1 MSRSDY
7 SRYDDPP
14 RRRPPEGLSL
24 STGRL
29 EGRSRGSSQT
39 RRTRHNPLR
48 DEGSARNPYAS
59 ERGSTPRASA
69 TRHSGQ
75 GRSSQRDLYDDRYDN
90 RYDDRYDDR
99 RNAAPPRRGARSTA
113 SFADSL
119 IALAPS
125 FQKAS
130 SHGGSFHRGFDLRT
144 LGLGIIAVA
153 LAVVLLMA
161 IAHIGPFA
169 PAHIEDRSAH
179 LGALSAAAATSNG
192 GYIAQGVATQL
203 SLARPIEPD
212 LAALPAHTVTRE
224 DLGALSGQ
232 ATPFVFSFGDS
243 GDESVDTP
251 VLSDQSLVQLNNALA
266 YYETNGYDVG
276 YLLMDLGTG
285 RGIAGNLDATIYG
298 ASSFKGPFCTY
309 VAEKELSSNIDK
321 VKSSRREQ
329 IENIIIWS
337 DNNSYSKLRRT
348 FGTDGMEDWLA
359 EAGVNTSLVDDT
371 SFPHYT
377 ARQSALMWL
386 KIYNF
391 LNEADNST
399 AQWLS
404 DTFGKTEVSF
414 LRNGALGTTSAGSTD
429 YVPSEDD
436 ATELEADDTTTDDD
450 GADGTDDGEEA
461 VSQADDA
468 QTGEA
473 SDEDGGETACTDAVA
488 AAIAEDA
495 AEAHDATVSS
505 IGTNITVRN
514 KAGWINTEDL
524 DAVCDSGIVTI
535 NDRDYLMVIMTGA
548 PDTAAGERAF
558 AHLARTLLEI
568 RIDLV

>member
-1 MSRSDY
+1 MTRSDY
-7 SRYDDPP
+7 SRSDDAH
-14 RRRPPEGLSL
+14 RRRPPAGLTL

-29 EGRSRGSSQT
+29 EGRSRSSSQV

-48 DEGSARNPYAS
+48 EQEPYRS
-59 ERGSTPRASA
+59 ERRPERDRPSRHAPAP
-69 TRHSGQ
+69 TRHSGR
-75 GRSSQRDLYDDRYDN
+75 GRASRRDIYVDD
-90 RYDDRYDDR
+90 RYDDRYDASHND
-99 RNAAPPRRGARSTA
+99 APRGGARVGS
-113 SFADSL
+113 SLADSL
-119 IALAPS
+119 ITLIPS
-125 FQKAS
+125 FRKAS
-130 SHGGSFHRGFDLRT
+130 GHGGSFHRGFDLRT
-144 LGLGIIAVA
+144 MGLGLIAIA
-153 LAVVLLMA
+153 LAVVLVMA
-161 IAHIGPFA
+161 VAHVGPFA
-169 PAHIEDRSAH
+169 PAHIEDRSSH
-179 LGALSAAAATSNG
+179 VGALGAAAAVGNG

-203 SLARPIEPD
+203 SLARPVEPD
-212 LAALPAHTVTRE
+212 LAMLPAHEVTRE
-224 DLGALSGQ
+224 DIGALSGQ
-232 ATPFVFSFGDS
+232 ETPFVFSLGPTDGENAS
-243 GDESVDTP
+243 AP

-266 YYETNGYDVG
+266 YYETNDYNVG

-285 RGIAGNLDATIYG
+285 RGIGGNLDETIYG

-337 DNNSYSKLRRT
+337 DNKSYSKLRRT

-386 KIYNF
+386 KIYAF
-391 LNEADNST
+391 LNETENST

-429 YVPSEDD
+429 YLPSEDSGEQEAAEEAEVD
-436 ATELEADDTTTDDD
+436 AGEPAQSDGEQQESDEAADDNM
-450 GADGTDDGEEA
+450 E
-461 VSQADDA
+461 
-468 QTGEA
+468 
-473 SDEDGGETACTDAVA
+473 AVA

-495 AEAHDATVSS
+495 AEGHDATVTS

-514 KAGWINTEDL
+514 KAGWINGKED
-524 DAVCDSGIVTI
+524 DAICDSGIVTI

-548 PDTAAGERAF
+548 PDTAEGERAF

-568 RIDLV
+568 RGDLV